1 MFHTFEGFE
10 NPGASAQT
18 KPRGERQPSVSRR
31 VTTLRAC
38 TSCRHRKIKC
48 DGEKPCEACRWY
60 KKADQCHYSDPRPS
74 RRHVEKLSTTLD
86 EYRSILE
93 RLFPSTSPEVLVSLS
108 REKLLELSGKGPS
121 QQQAHHPASPA
132 TSSSV
137 EAHVS
142 PISEEDGNL
151 ESLQTMPE
159 ESNDSRNRSSDDI
172 TNAISD
178 DVNAL
183 SLSARQP
190 SSYLGVSSIHAVPK
204 VIVWLDPGSLSYFSR
219 TPPVAPRRDSVRD
232 YPAGSEDQNWHIQ
245 SSQQHPITPPQT
257 QMQVTE
263 VQLLDAYFTWF
274 QPFVPMLD
282 EQVFRETYLSG
293 CRRDDRWLGLL
304 NIVFALGSIAACS
317 SDDMSHAL
325 YYQRAKS
332 YLNLDSLGSSHLET
346 IQTLGLAGGYYLHYT
361 SQPNLAYSLMGAAL
375 RMAAALGL
383 HKEFSDSPDGS
394 NKEKILAMD
403 MKRRTWWSLFC
414 MDTWG
419 GMTLGRPSMG
429 RLGPTITV
437 KLPNHRESG
446 NVLDILPLLE
456 NVRFCKIATQIQEV
470 LAVAPL
476 TKHAEMAHLDSLLL
490 EWYGNLPSIL
500 KDHEPCSESIMNT
513 RTVMRWRYYNQR
525 MLLYRPTLLSYAMRR
540 VPNIALRS
548 EERTA
553 IERCREIAEATI
565 QDISS
570 TVRSHQMS
578 GWNAVWLVFQAT
590 MVPLLGLFLND
601 PTASDPRASFQSCQS
616 QVETAMLLLARLQ
629 PWSRTAKRTLEAVSR
644 ILEASKRGSDMGGAP
659 NGVSGGNLPDRES
672 LVSGM
677 MPGNALAQTDSGR
690 SVGIANDGSMMDPM
704 AAFMDDSA
712 GQQLWDFLSWSDST
726 IWPGFA
732 EADNANEMSFAQD
745 EKNAKYGSNAP
756 GFFGSPMTD
765 STYYMNSSVPFYS
778 HAQP

>member
-10 NPGASAQT
+10 NPGAST
-18 KPRGERQPSVSRR
+18 PVKGRERQQSIGRR

-86 EYRSILE
+86 EYRSVLE
-93 RLFPSTSPEVLVSLS
+93 KLFPSTSPEALVSLS

-121 QQQAHHPASPA
+121 QVQTQHPASPA
-132 TSSSV
+132 TSASV

-142 PISEEDGNL
+142 PISNEDGTL

-159 ESNDSRNRSSDDI
+159 DPSDSRNQSTSDI
-172 TNAISD
+172 TNGISD

-183 SLSARQP
+183 SLSAKQP
-190 SSYLGVSSIHAVPK
+190 SSYLGVSSIHAVLK

-219 TPPVAPRRDSVRD
+219 TPASAAHRDSMQD
-232 YPAGSEDQNWHIQ
+232 YSTAAEHQNWHIQ
-245 SSQQHPITPPQT
+245 SSQHHPVTPPQAH
-257 QMQVTE
+257 MQATDL
-263 VQLLDAYFTWF
+263 QLLDAYFTWF

-282 EQVFRETYLSG
+282 EQAFRETYLSG
-293 CRRDDRWLGLL
+293 HRRDDRWLGLV
-304 NIVFALGSIAACS
+304 NIVFALGSIAACPS
-317 SDDMSHAL
+317 EDMSHKI
-325 YYQRAKS
+325 YFQRSKS
-332 YLNLDSLGSSHLET
+332 YLSLDSLGSSHLET
-346 IQTLGLAGGYYLHYT
+346 IQTLGLIGGYYLHYT
-361 SQPNLAYSLMGAAL
+361 SEPNLAYSLMGAAL

-383 HKEFSDSPDGS
+383 HKEFSYSQDAS
-394 NKEKILAMD
+394 NKQKISAMD
-403 MKRRTWWSLFC
+403 LKRRTWWSLFC

-437 KLPNHRESG
+437 KLPNHRETG

-456 NVRFCKIATQIQEV
+456 NIRFCKVATQIQEV

-476 TKHAEMAHLDSLLL
+476 TKHAEISQLDNQLL
-490 EWYGNLPSIL
+490 EWYENLPSIL
-500 KDHEPCSESIMNT
+500 KDHEPCSESILNT
-513 RTVMRWRYYNQR
+513 RIVMRWRYFNQR

-540 VPNIALRS
+540 VPYIALRS

-570 TVRSHQMS
+570 TAQSHQMS
-578 GWNAVWLVFQAT
+578 GWNATWLIYQAT

-601 PTASDPRASFQSCQS
+601 ATASDPRASFQSCQS
-616 QVETAMLLLARLQ
+616 QVETAMMVLARLQ
-629 PWSRTAKRTLEAVSR
+629 LWSPTAKRTLEAVSR
-644 ILEASKRGSDMGGAP
+644 ILEASKRGSDMGGAA
-659 NGVSGGNLPDRES
+659 GDLASGSCAQGREGIM
-672 LVSGM
+672 SGM
-677 MPGNALAQTDSGR
+677 MPGVISAQTEPGR
-690 SVGIANDGSMMDPM
+690 GVAIANDGGMVDPM
-704 AAFMDDSA
+704 ALPFMDDTA
-712 GQQLWDFLSWSDST
+712 GQQLWDFLSWSDPT
-726 IWPGFA
+726 ILSGFS
-732 EADNANEMSFAQD
+732 EIENPNDM
-745 EKNAKYGSNAP
+745 KCGGNAP
-756 GFFGSPMTD
+756 GFYGSPMTD
-765 STYYMNSSVPFYS
+765 STYYMHPSVPFYS
-778 HAQP
+778 LAQP